1 MFGVMA
7 VSLGLLAAAA
17 FGSASVLEERSTKQ
31 VPERAALS
39 PRLLV
44 DLLRRPLFLA
54 AIVVNVAGAGLQV
67 LALHFGSLT
76 LVQPLLVLS
85 LLFAVL
91 IAALVIRRRR
101 PDLVLLA
108 GVACCAVGVAGF
120 LAVAR
125 PHGGADTAHPTA
137 ALPLAAGLAAVLAGC
152 LAAARWGPR
161 GAPAVAGAGL
171 RVGFRGQRA
180 AAEDRAGHP
189 ARGIR

>member
-54 AIVVNVAGAGLQV
+54 SIVVNVAGAGLQV

-108 GVACCAVGVAGF
+108 GVACCAVGVAGWSWPWPGRTAGQTRRTPR
-120 LAVAR
+120 LRCRWPPGWPRYWPAAWPRRAGDRGRCAR
-125 PHGGADTAHPTA
+125 CGWRW
-137 ALPLAAGLAAVLAGC
+137 
-152 LAAARWGPR
+152 AAARPSGSTR
-161 GAPAVAGAGL
+161 CC
-171 RVGFRGQRA
+171 
-180 AAEDRAGHP
+180 
-189 ARGIR
+189 